1 MTEEPLAQ
9 PPLDVLLAALCY
21 LMSRYAAN
29 RCPALAEAVAR
40 HFMMLARHP
49 DCRSEVLANMGQ
61 RLARYW
67 ETVVKNR
74 PDHRGLYH

>member
-1 MTEEPLAQ
+1 MIEELLTQ
-9 PPLDVLLAALCY
+9 PPFDVLLATLCF

-49 DCRSEVLANMGQ
+49 DCRSEVLANMSQ
-61 RLARYW
+61 WLAHYW
-67 ETVVKNR
+67 KTTVKNS

>member
-9 PPLDVLLAALCY
+9 PPLDVLFTTLCY

-29 RCPALAEAVAR
+29 RCPALAEAMAR

-49 DCRSEVLANMGQ
+49 DCRSEVLANTCP

-67 ETVVKNR
+67 KTTVKNR

>member
-1 MTEEPLAQ
+1 MIEEPLAQ
-9 PPLDVLLAALCY
+9 PPLDVLLATLCF

-49 DCRSEVLANMGQ
+49 DCRSEVLANMSQ
-61 RLARYW
+61 WLARYW
-67 ETVVKNR
+67 KTAIKNS
-74 PDHRGLYH
+74 PDGRGLYH